1 MIDDSSGFDGRFA
14 PIINIYSVIYIAYLT
29 IIEFDF
35 LLYFYQIII
44 IIIIYSMLFCT
55 SNVIYDLIGGTMM
68 NI

>member
-44 IIIIYSMLFCT
+44 IIIIIIIYSMLYIKCY
-55 SNVIYDLIGGTMM
+55 I
-68 NI
+68 